1 MINCLCNI
9 GSLLLFQL
17 MVGPF
22 LFVFIILINSKS
34 KKQVKLDIEPTDKKR
49 QVKGFSYNQLNFFS
63 HNLAKKPECKTF
75 PKEIILVN
83 FKL

>member
-1 MINCLCNI
+1 MINCLHNI

-49 QVKGFSYNQLNFFS
+49 QVKGFSYNRLNFFPTTLPK
-63 HNLAKKPECKTF
+63 NLSARLF
-75 PKEIILVN
+75 QRRS
-83 FKL
+83 F